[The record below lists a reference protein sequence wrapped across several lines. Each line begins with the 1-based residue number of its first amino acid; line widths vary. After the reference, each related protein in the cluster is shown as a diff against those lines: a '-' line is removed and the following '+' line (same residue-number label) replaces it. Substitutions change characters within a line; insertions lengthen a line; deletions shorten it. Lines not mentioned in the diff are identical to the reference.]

1 MTDSAITLTHTD
13 AAAQWAT
20 STDRKVLFT
29 VERDGEDATDYTM
42 PARPNAGLALKYLKM
57 ARSEGGADVAMSWLI
72 ETAVGSEG
80 YDAFADEL
88 AGIEDPKAAIDVM
101 RDVVGRIMKVAMGGL
116 EAPKA

>member
-1 MTDSAITLTHTD
+1 MSEQAITLTHTD

-20 STDRKVLFT
+20 STDRVPLFT
-29 VERDGEDATDYTM
+29 VEREGHEPTVHTM
-42 PARPNAGLALKYLKM
+42 PAKPNAGLALKYLKM
-57 ARSEGGADVAMSWLI
+57 ARGEGGADVAMSWLI
-72 ETAVGSEG
+72 ETAVGSDG

-88 AGIEDPKAAIDVM
+88 AGIEDPQAAIGLM